1 MNLFFVFRTNNLW
14 RIYIEKN
21 ENEAHDKREYWC
33 KICQEPFSIRKSLWF
48 HMESHK
54 NFKCPIFLETIPI
67 NSRPGY
73 NYLHKKGR
81 KHISAAY
88 VPLKPV
94 VKVILVDMPIVVIK
108 TQKETKLRVCMFC
121 PKTFSTK

>member
-1 MNLFFVFRTNNLW
+1 MCGESILKKL
-14 RIYIEKN
+14 
-21 ENEAHDKREYWC
+21 ENEAHDKRDYWC

-54 NFKCPIFLETIPI
+54 NFKRPIFLETITSK
-67 NSRPGY
+67 SRSGH
-73 NYLHKKGR
+73 NCLHKKGR

-94 VKVILVDMPIVVIK
+94 IKVILVDMPIVVIRK
-108 TQKETKLRVCMFC
+108 TQKETKLCVCMFC